1 MECKK
6 NNLTLKAM
14 LGRGRNI
21 APAEWPLQDSEIPLY
36 CEEVIRF
43 IPKKRLVAF
52 GEWGNQKVVIKLFFE
67 KGEAKRDAVRDA
79 TGVLALMECNVPT
92 PKLLYQGSED
102 KKRVYILIYERIMDA
117 ESFLN
122 IWQNKK
128 SAEELIP
135 LLRALIVEIATQH
148 VLGILQ
154 KDLHLNNFL
163 VTEKCIYTLDG
174 GQISKIHHPLDE
186 ERSLEYLCLLLAQF
200 GVGMRDIQ
208 NDLFKYY
215 AKLRGWILKPKDI
228 TKFKKKLAQLSEE
241 RSARYRKK
249 VFRSSSQI
257 KRVKKMTRA
266 ILYDR
271 SYETPAFLKFLE
283 NPDKIFENQDVQLL
297 KKGRSSTVAKVTLD
311 NRVLVVKRYNLK
323 NGLHRLRRLFRN
335 TRARKSWCMSQH
347 LFASGIKTAKPVACI
362 ENRFLG
368 FRGTSYFVMEYIDG
382 PHIGEY
388 FRDFDQNNMAFKEMA
403 KSMAA
408 LIANLSEL
416 RITHGDLKMTN
427 ILIHNHIPY
436 LIDLDGISEHSSKK
450 SLHAAWAEELQ
461 RFMRNWEHQPH
472 ILALFKNELYEENK

>member
-6 NNLTLKAM
+6 NKLTLKA
-14 LGRGRNI
+14 LVGRGCNI
-21 APAEWPLQDSEIPLY
+21 APTEWTLQDSEIPLY
-36 CEEVIRF
+36 CEEVVRM
-43 IPKKRLVAF
+43 IPNKRLVAF

-67 KGEAKRDAVRDA
+67 KGEAKKDAVRDA

-102 KKRVYILIYERIMDA
+102 KKRIYILIFERIMEA

-128 SAEELIP
+128 NPEELIP

-174 GQISKIHHPLDE
+174 GQISKIYHPLDE
-186 ERSLEYLCLLLAQF
+186 ERSIEYLALLLAQL
-200 GVGMRDIQ
+200 GVGMLEIQ
-208 NDLFKYY
+208 IDLFKYY
-215 AKLRGWILKPKDI
+215 AKLRGWLLKPKDI
-228 TKFKKKLAQLSEE
+228 ARFKKKLLRQTED
-241 RSARYRKK
+241 RSIRYRKK
-249 VFRSSSQI
+249 VFRSCTQI
-257 KRVKKMTRA
+257 QRIDKMTRT

-271 SYETPAFLKFLE
+271 NYAAPEFLKFLE
-283 NPDKIFENQDVQLL
+283 NPDKIFENPNIVFL
-297 KKGRSSTVAKVTLD
+297 KQGRSSTVVKAVLD
-311 NRVLVVKRYNLK
+311 NRVLVIKRYNLK
-323 NGLHRLRRLFRN
+323 NSWHRLRRLFRN
-335 TRARKSWCMSQH
+335 TRASVSWCMSQH

-388 FRDFDQNNMAFKEMA
+388 FREFSHDNNALAAMAQ
-403 KSMAA
+403 SMKI

-427 ILIHNHIPY
+427 ILVKNHIPY
-436 LIDLDGISEHSSKK
+436 LIDLDGISEHSTQK
-450 SLHAAWAEELQ
+450 SLRIAMLNEIQ
-461 RFMRNWEHQPH
+461 RFMRNWEQSPPV
-472 ILALFKNELYEENK
+472 LAMFKNEFYEKN